1 MFFLSRGVND
11 GVEANDEQNK
21 ALDNVKSG
29 AGSKA
34 TSAAPSS
41 RASSASPAPASKS
54 KSKKGKK

>member
-1 MFFLSRGVND
+1 VILENKLKF
-11 GVEANDEQNK
+11 EQNK

-41 RASSASPAPASKS
+41 RASSVMSTASSHAPAPKG
-54 KSKKGKK
+54 KGKGKKK